1 MIAAATAALT
11 ACGGKNDTDNVTVD
25 VTSEEIEPVD
35 FEHGAHTLSV
45 AQLDSMTNY
54 PDDMTPGEAVGALE
68 YMHHLTQKSNGTRR
82 LVLMRKYKDFYDIVL
97 GNYGDEFRKA
107 IGKLQSQDSL
117 DLSRIYDDYA
127 NVLSTGDDVAGG
139 IGADEVK
146 ADTIKTFGDTVSTEV
161 IKS

>member
-1 MIAAATAALT
+1 
-11 ACGGKNDTDNVTVD
+11 
-25 VTSEEIEPVD
+25 
-35 FEHGAHTLSV
+35 
-45 AQLDSMTNY
+45 
-54 PDDMTPGEAVGALE
+54 
-68 YMHHLTQKSNGTRR
+68 
-82 LVLMRKYKDFYDIVL
+82 MRKYKDFYDIVL

-161 IKS
+161 IK